1 MLLVAQAGNLGVILT
16 LFFLTL
22 PSTPTA
28 NSIGTTFSISQN
40 VNIFHYFHCYP
51 LGPSES
57 PLPFARI
64 PVTTY
69 SLVSLIHPSV
79 HNPNGF
85 SSIWPVP
92 SPIDYPPHPSPSLA
106 LCSSHTVLCNVPKT
120 CCSKEQLAI
129 AHSALFSQWGLQG
142 VEEAREGRK

>member
-1 MLLVAQAGNLGVILT
+1 MSTFFTIFTAIPLVRVSHRCL
-16 LFFLTL
+16 
-22 PSTPTA
+22 
-28 NSIGTTFSISQN
+28 
-40 VNIFHYFHCYP
+40 
-51 LGPSES
+51 
-57 PLPFARI
+57 FARI